1 MKQDTAWINSE
12 TAALDLDNEDDED
25 DIVRLARI
33 QALSAAARIA
43 ASSSSNHS
51 NQHGNKSNNYKWTL
65 PSLVSGGSV
74 REEETLSVE
83 EETESTVGG
92 HESAPQQ
99 RRRRRTIEQQ
109 KQQEPSS
116 LPPEENPAQF
126 QPQNQPSSQNPIHA
140 LKAGWEGILEKSQ
153 HKLEEIQKDIMSKGV
168 GVSHVSLRNQ
178 SQNNK
183 YHGSNHENSNI
194 NTINATNTINTIHPS
209 NADSPNPSNAV
220 LHTSSPCP
228 NDNII
233 NAEMHH
239 ESHTTQ
245 DINTND
251 NPSPSHSKSV
261 TLSTTTT
268 TNTTNTTTTNT
279 TTCTDSSQE
288 PNILQTSIVWKRRSG
303 YGKYSIRN
311 AWEQRKLVLVG
322 STLQYFDLHTTFQ
335 ENMEEGGGSE
345 KNTAID
351 THLSSVSSMEKEEE
365 QGEDSNSNQYVPDVS
380 IGLSIP
386 SPAISPTLSQTKQKK
401 DIRQLWEQAKENIT
415 QSIDGVKENFQYFDI
430 ANLKK
435 DVVVPKNSHSDS
447 SKQAM
452 SSILPRGTM
461 DLVQE
466 NAAIAVITVTDTNHK
481 WSSNERAIHKL
492 NVGTI
497 HNSHPPTP
505 FGLSIMVKGE
515 TKWKLCFETQK
526 EQILWLALLTDIVVQ
541 RSVDSYNEELI
552 KSSVSGGMIT
562 STAVVS
568 TTSTTSSIPPLPS
581 LELTPTV
588 SKTETVHSQVLR
600 SPGDQ
605 KGALWQTESKYSLLH
620 AVNTVDKTNDG
631 PYPEKNPKLESILTS
646 YDIHGLKE
654 SDSME
659 PYLIRKIHD
668 WVNRFACKDPKIS
681 LSGLNLVFCGIFT
694 NLMLLKAFVAESK
707 ITLCWLAMMMNF
719 FIGMFI
725 LQDPTVSDTRR
736 MRRKCFILDQLITS
750 PSSTDQNR
758 KCSDVKS
765 PEEEKYLSEPPVIIR
780 QGFKPNVGSTTL
792 RVSNESDPNNVNG
805 AQFIQW
811 MPLDHQS
818 VQVRSHGYLSSK
830 KKIPAPASLYEL
842 VAVDICHSES
852 QIRQF
857 VKKVNLP
864 SKMFFKDQIQRTWI
878 SPDVFVISL
887 AVPTEEPSFSKSA
900 LDGGGI
906 TVVSIYKMREETRK
920 VLKKITSRGYDA
932 SKCHEDFDDKNTMNA
947 IKLFEKWCEHS
958 PTNEKMQG
966 RFKMIPNVHN
976 INEVGLPSYISKYCG
991 KPVLIKR
998 VNVTGFLSN
1007 HPELNAM
1014 EFDITLHPFPY
1025 LAKKA
1030 MSYLYEN
1037 IFVKAVISLSYVIEG
1052 RDDDELPEALIG
1064 DGVKLLRPDPA
1075 ITVKALDLFN
1085 GTSKRSIDLIDTA
1098 KLS

>member
-1 MKQDTAWINSE
+1 MKQDSILTNDE
-12 TAALDLDNEDDED
+12 TAASDHNDNDDDEED

-33 QALSAAARIA
+33 QALTAAARIA
-43 ASSSSNHS
+43 ASSSNHS
-51 NQHGNKSNNYKWTL
+51 NHGNKSNTTNKWNL
-65 PSLVSGGSV
+65 SSLVSGASV
-74 REEETLSVE
+74 REETFLE
-83 EETESTVGG
+83 EKESTVLEG
-92 HESAPQQ
+92 HESAPQ
-99 RRRRRTIEQQ
+99 RRSWTIQQ
-109 KQQEPSS
+109 KDAEK
-116 LPPEENPAQF
+116 PAQF
-126 QPQNQPSSQNPIHA
+126 QPQNPIDA

-153 HKLEEIQKDIMSKGV
+153 HKLEEIQKDIKG
-168 GVSHVSLRNQ
+168 GVSHISLREQ
-178 SQNNK
+178 SQNK
-183 YHGSNHENSNI
+183 YHGSNHEI
-194 NTINATNTINTIHPS
+194 P
-209 NADSPNPSNAV
+209 
-220 LHTSSPCP
+220 TSSPCNSSINHHP
-228 NDNII
+228 NVEMDDRSG
-233 NAEMHH
+233 ALPSSSSMPMHH
-239 ESHTTQ
+239 ESHAATQ
-245 DINTND
+245 DGNTNND
-251 NPSPSHSKSV
+251 NGAASPSHSKRITTSP
-261 TLSTTTT
+261 TNKTTT
-268 TNTTNTTTTNT
+268 TNRSPKVSSM
-279 TTCTDSSQE
+279 DSSKKQ
-288 PNILQTSIVWKRRSG
+288 NILQTSIVWKRRSG

-322 STLQYFDLHTTFQ
+322 STLQYFDLHTSTSTTTTSNCQ
-335 ENMEEGGGSE
+335 DNMEGGTHT
-345 KNTAID
+345 TAID
-351 THLSSVSSMEKEEE
+351 TISSVPSMDKEEE
-365 QGEDSNSNQYVPDVS
+365 ESNSDQRHVPDMS
-380 IGLSIP
+380 IGSSIP
-386 SPAISPTLSQTKQKK
+386 SPATSPTLSQTKQKK

-430 ANLKK
+430 ANLK
-435 DVVVPKNSHSDS
+435 DVVASKNSHSDS

-452 SSILPRGTM
+452 SSILPRGTI
-461 DLVQE
+461 DLVQD
-466 NAAIAVITVTDTNHK
+466 NVAIAVITVTDVNHK
-481 WSSNERAIHKL
+481 WSSNERTKHKL

-497 HNSHPPTP
+497 HTNSPPTP
-505 FGLSIMVKGE
+505 FSLSIMVKGE
-515 TKWKLCFETQK
+515 TKWKLCFETQR

-541 RSVDSYNEELI
+541 KSVDSYNEELI

-581 LELTPTV
+581 LELTPIV

-605 KGALWQTESKYSLLH
+605 KGALWQTESKYSLFH
-620 AVNTVDKTNDG
+620 AVNTVNKTNDG
-631 PYPEKNPKLESILTS
+631 PYPEKNPNQLESIPTS
-646 YDIHGLKE
+646 YDIHDSKE
-654 SDSME
+654 SYSME

-681 LSGLNLVFCGIFT
+681 LSGLNLAFCGFFT
-694 NLMLLKAFVAESK
+694 NLILVKAFVAESK

-736 MRRKCFILDQLITS
+736 MRRKCFLLDLLVPS

-758 KCSDVKS
+758 NGLDVKS

-780 QGFKPNVGSTTL
+780 QGFKPNMGSTTL
-792 RVSNESDPNNVNG
+792 RVANESDPNNANG
-805 AQFIQW
+805 AKFIRW
-811 MPLDHQS
+811 MPLDHQF
-818 VQVRSHGYLSSK
+818 VQVRSQGYLSSK

-842 VAVDICHSES
+842 IAVDICHSES

-864 SKMFFKDQIQRTWI
+864 SKMFFKDQIEHTWI
-878 SPDVFVISL
+878 SPDIFVISL

-920 VLKKITSRGYDA
+920 VLKKITTQGYD
-932 SKCHEDFDDKNTMNA
+932 SSQCDEDFNDTNMMNA
-947 IKLFEKWCEHS
+947 IKLFEKWCRRS
-958 PTNEKMQG
+958 PTDERMQG

-976 INEVGLPSYISKYCG
+976 VNEVGLPSYISKYCG

-998 VNVTGFLSN
+998 VNVTGFLSS
-1007 HPELNAM
+1007 HPDLNAM

-1037 IFVKAVISLSYVIEG
+1037 VFAKAVISLSYVIEG

-1085 GTSKRSIDLIDTA
+1085 GTSKRSFDLTDTP
-1098 KLS
+1098 K